1 MNKLII
7 PLITFVLFGTLN
19 GYSEEFGAIEIQV
32 KDWTGD
38 LIDPSDTKIIIYQDK
53 NSVFKTVQLSTNP
66 IIIEEIP
73 QEHNY
78 SFEVIRHGIH
88 IDTSNSIL
96 LNSNL
101 EKTVL
106 TIPPVGGIKFKIFY
120 NDGYTQIPNAKI
132 IVRSTDN
139 APIISTFTN
148 TEGQTQRYW
157 LQSTDPDEFYFAE
170 ISLGTGISYIYSP
183 IRIASEISRDIKIT
197 TPWPSI
203 IDKLITVSIY
213 KEDKKITKDDGNF
226 VVELYNKK
234 NIKVDESAVNSR
246 GEAFFSKIP
255 VGEYLFKALKAS
267 QDTTSDQTWGSTKI
281 ILTGKENQ
289 VNIGEGFQAL
299 KLREVGCNCVA
310 FRLDDI
316 QDYSLNEVQ
325 MKVIDLFQEK
335 NADLT
340 IGVIGGLIGED
351 GNIIEFLKEKL
362 RNSNSVL
369 EIASHSWNNSPITSF
384 SKEKQDSI
392 IKNTNEQLKKIF
404 GVSPTVFIPPENVFN
419 QDTIDVLKINNFTH
433 LSSSFN
439 YDFPP
444 YPITDSAFYRFP
456 QSTQTAVFDSDS
468 NLWIIEDRNTISND
482 VISSVNNFGFAV
494 VMMHPPDFSI
504 NDNGIYR
511 NKISEKQI
519 GELELL
525 IDDLRNIGLKIVPI
539 SQINLDSSISLT
551 VSENKDVNLGETSI
565 IQIPSC
571 NCVAFSLD
579 GVQDYWLNEVQLEIL
594 QTFEKTKTGLTVGI
608 IGNHFG
614 FDEKLV
620 NYFKNLLKGNEIEVN
635 IANNGWNYEDYTQL
649 TNEEQ
654 SSSVSKGNE
663 QIEKTLSVKPKIFF
677 PPFDKMNENT
687 ISALKENGIIYVS
700 GSAFLVS
707 VPDTLS
713 NDSIFYLPYRVTTS
727 KFDPSQ
733 NQYVG
738 INQDESFLKIKQD
751 IDNYGYSIIRLNP
764 QEFAVVE
771 DGVLQNK
778 INSVHLEEL
787 ESLIGKIKQNEH
799 DIVLINKIR
808 TMMSNNLKIP
818 EWIKNNALWWADN
831 KISESEFI
839 SGIEFLIKNKIIIIP
854 QIPESESNGIVTVP
868 TWIKNNAE
876 WWGNGL
882 ISDAEFVNGI
892 EYLVKNRIIII

>member
-468 NLWIIEDRNTISND
+468 NLWIIEDRNTILND

>member
-7 PLITFVLFGTLN
+7 PLITLVLFGSLN

-38 LIDPSDTKIIIYQDK
+38 LIDPSDTKIIVYQDK

-66 IIIEEIP
+66 ITIEKIP
-73 QEHNY
+73 QDHNY

-88 IDTSNSIL
+88 IDASNSIL

-132 IVRSTDN
+132 IIRSTDN

-157 LQSTDPDEFYFAE
+157 LQSTAPDEFYFAE

-362 RNSNSVL
+362 RNSNLVL

-404 GVSPTVFIPPENVFN
+404 GVSNLV
-419 QDTIDVLKINNFTH
+419 
-433 LSSSFN
+433 
-439 YDFPP
+439 
-444 YPITDSAFYRFP
+444 YR
-456 QSTQTAVFDSDS
+456 
-468 NLWIIEDRNTISND
+468 
-482 VISSVNNFGFAV
+482 
-494 VMMHPPDFSI
+494 
-504 NDNGIYR
+504 
-511 NKISEKQI
+511 
-519 GELELL
+519 
-525 IDDLRNIGLKIVPI
+525 
-539 SQINLDSSISLT
+539 
-551 VSENKDVNLGETSI
+551 
-565 IQIPSC
+565 
-571 NCVAFSLD
+571 
-579 GVQDYWLNEVQLEIL
+579 
-594 QTFEKTKTGLTVGI
+594 
-608 IGNHFG
+608 
-614 FDEKLV
+614 LV
-620 NYFKNLLKGNEIEVN
+620 
-635 IANNGWNYEDYTQL
+635 
-649 TNEEQ
+649 
-654 SSSVSKGNE
+654 
-663 QIEKTLSVKPKIFF
+663 
-677 PPFDKMNENT
+677 
-687 ISALKENGIIYVS
+687 
-700 GSAFLVS
+700 
-707 VPDTLS
+707 
-713 NDSIFYLPYRVTTS
+713 
-727 KFDPSQ
+727 
-733 NQYVG
+733 
-738 INQDESFLKIKQD
+738 
-751 IDNYGYSIIRLNP
+751 
-764 QEFAVVE
+764 
-771 DGVLQNK
+771 
-778 INSVHLEEL
+778 
-787 ESLIGKIKQNEH
+787 
-799 DIVLINKIR
+799 
-808 TMMSNNLKIP
+808 
-818 EWIKNNALWWADN
+818 
-831 KISESEFI
+831 
-839 SGIEFLIKNKIIIIP
+839 
-854 QIPESESNGIVTVP
+854 
-868 TWIKNNAE
+868 
-876 WWGNGL
+876 
-882 ISDAEFVNGI
+882 
-892 EYLVKNRIIII
+892 